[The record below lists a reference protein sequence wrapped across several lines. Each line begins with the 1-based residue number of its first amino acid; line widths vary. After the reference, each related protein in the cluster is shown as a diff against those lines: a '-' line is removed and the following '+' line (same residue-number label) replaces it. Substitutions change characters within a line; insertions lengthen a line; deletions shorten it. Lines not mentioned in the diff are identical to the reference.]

1 MSTQTNAGKIIC
13 SFLPGNCVRGG
24 VGVITLVVA
33 FCGAGPGCFGEG
45 GNPTEADITR
55 AMATLL
61 VRSQFLQQPLDDQL
75 SGEFLDLYLDTLDG
89 AHLSFL
95 QSDLDEFA
103 RFRPG
108 LAERTILDGDTQPAH
123 FIYARYLK
131 RLAQE
136 EDFAAKLL
144 HDAKFDFTGHDAWQ
158 ADRRDAPRPR
168 ELEAAQTL
176 WREEVREDY
185 LQGKLA
191 GDRPT
196 AIVAT
201 LARHYHGRLKAM
213 EQLGAD
219 EVLGIYLDAL
229 AHVYDPHSDY
239 FGRLDA
245 ENFNIEMNLSLTGIG
260 GTLHT
265 SGGHCFITDL
275 TPGGPAARSGLVK
288 PGDRIV
294 AVAQEGG
301 EPVAVTGMPA
311 CRVVE
316 LIRGP
321 KGSTVRLTIIPAGA
335 GKSAPKT
342 VSLVRDEVK
351 LSEAQARAVL
361 IDLPQSNG
369 QALRIGVVDLPL
381 FYGKGDT
388 GAGGAADDTARLLK
402 RLKQAGMRGL
412 ILDLRRN
419 GGGSLDEAIRLT
431 GLFIPSGPVVQ
442 TLGQEDELEV
452 DISPQPDALYGGPLV
467 VLTSRL
473 SASASEIVA
482 GALQDYGRALIVG
495 DSSTFGKGTVQTVVP
510 LKAFLHERGLGAVN
524 LTIGKFYRPSGDSTQ
539 LKGVVPDIVL
549 PSETDL
555 PDIGESRLP
564 NALPWSIL
572 PAASYTNFD
581 LVRPVLAGLRAKS
594 SARVTADP
602 GFRLVREELE
612 MIERD
617 EKAQTLSLNEAE
629 RRKEKTQAD
638 RIRAQMEKVLPT
650 NAARTPP
657 ATYTTLAEGDAAPP
671 PGAASSPI
679 KLNAGGDI
687 ELREAEN
694 ILADYIHALPAPAA
708 MLARSPVKQAD
719 NK

>member
-1 MSTQTNAGKIIC
+1 MNTRTGAGKIVPSC
-13 SFLPGNCVRGG
+13 LPGNCVRA
-24 VGVITLVVA
+24 VVSLLTLLA
-33 FCGAGPGCFGEG
+33 FCGTGPACLAEE

-55 AMATLL
+55 ATATLL
-61 VRSQFLQQPLDDQL
+61 ARSQFLQQPLDERL
-75 SGEFLDLYLDTLDG
+75 SGEFLDRYLDTLDG
-89 AHLSFL
+89 AHLLFL

-123 FIYARYLK
+123 FIYTRYLK

-136 EDFAAKLL
+136 AEFAANLL
-144 HDAKFDFTGHDAWQ
+144 HEMKFDFTGHDAWQ
-158 ADRRDAPRPR
+158 ADRHDAPRPR
-168 ELEAAQTL
+168 DLEAAQAL
-176 WREEVREDY
+176 WREDVREDY
-185 LQGKLA
+185 LQEKLA
-191 GDRPT
+191 GDPPAT
-196 AIVAT
+196 IVST
-201 LARHYHGRLKAM
+201 LARHYQGRLQAM
-213 EQLGAD
+213 ERLGAD

-239 FGRLDA
+239 FGHLDA

-260 GTLHT
+260 GTLQT
-265 SGGHCFITDL
+265 SGGLCVITDL
-275 TPGGPAARSGLVK
+275 VPGGPAARSGLVK

-301 EPVAVTGMPA
+301 EPVDVAGMPSG
-311 CRVVE
+311 RVVE
-316 LIRGP
+316 LVRGP

-335 GKSAPKT
+335 GKSAQTT

-351 LSEAQARAVL
+351 LSEAEARAAL
-361 IDLPQSNG
+361 IDLLQPNG
-369 QALRIGVVDLPL
+369 QPLRIGVLQLPL
-381 FYGKGDT
+381 FYGKGDKGT
-388 GAGGAADDTARLLK
+388 GAADDTARLLK
-402 RLKQAGMRGL
+402 QLKQAGMHGL

-442 TLGQEDELEV
+442 TLGLEDDIEV
-452 DISPQPDALYGGPLV
+452 DISPQPDALYAGPLV

-495 DSSTFGKGTVQTVVP
+495 DSCTFGKGTMQTVVP
-510 LKAFLHERGLGAVN
+510 LKALFHQRGLGAVN
-524 LTIGKFYRPSGDSTQ
+524 VTIGKFYRPSGASTQ

-564 NALPWSIL
+564 NALPWNIL
-572 PAASYTNFD
+572 PPVSYTNFD
-581 LVRPVLAGLRAKS
+581 LVRPVVAALREKS
-594 SARVTADP
+594 SARVATDP
-602 GFRLVREELE
+602 GFRLVREELGI
-612 MIERD
+612 MKRD
-617 EKAQTLSLNEAE
+617 EEAQSISLNEAE
-629 RRKEKTQAD
+629 RREEKTQAD
-638 RIRAQMEKVLPT
+638 QVRAEMKQVLLAD
-650 NAARTPP
+650 AACTPP
-657 ATYTTLAEGDAAPP
+657 ACYLITPGKVDSAMPPAA
-671 PGAASSPI
+671 AASPAA
-679 KLNAGGDI
+679 LNAGGDI

-694 ILADYIHALPAPAA
+694 ILADYIHALPASAA
-708 MLARSPVKQAD
+708 MLACSPVGQAS